1 MRLYMPRN
9 VVLSLLWV
17 LWSAG
22 LAGYIVYNLFFYL
35 LLAPT
40 LFLIFILITIM
51 FKKKESSHNKVSN
64 VVSSAQQSNAPL
76 SNSPTDST
84 KTNTII
90 AAGTKIKGDINLDGD
105 IQIYGMVI
113 GNITVNE
120 GTIRLM
126 RSGKIEGNLTAPY
139 MTVDGRIDGV
149 CLSDHLEILENG
161 RLNGIVKGSNFSIK
175 KGGIF
180 IGQSEITEESV
191 SLPRKIKPAV
201 MATQE
206 KSKTEEIKAEMAASD
221 ARTGSK

>member
-1 MRLYMPRN
+1 MRLYIPKN
-9 VVLSLLWV
+9 VVLSLFWV
-17 LWSAG
+17 LWGAA
-22 LAGYIVYNLFFYL
+22 LVGYMVYNLFFYL

-51 FKKKESSHNKVSN
+51 FKKKENSHNTVSTMVN
-64 VVSSAQQSNAPL
+64 STLQPNTPL
-76 SNSPTDST
+76 SNSPSDTV

-105 IQIYGMVI
+105 IQIYGMVN

-126 RSGKIEGNLTAPY
+126 RSGQIEGNLTAPN

-149 CLSDHLEILENG
+149 CISDHLEILENG

-180 IGQSEITEESV
+180 IGQSEITEEPV
-191 SLPRKIKPAV
+191 SLPRKVKSAI
-201 MATQE
+201 METQE
-206 KSKTEEIKAEMAASD
+206 KPKVAVAIPDTLDDSK
-221 ARTGSK
+221 